1 MKMVKNNE
9 AITVLKVAG
18 TTNPSS
24 LAGALVKGINNNET
38 CELLT
43 IGAGPCNQ
51 AMKAVAIAN
60 RLLGSSGVSLS
71 VKPCFFTLD
80 LSNEKQEGKEG
91 KSEVTAL
98 KFKVIVE
105 N

>member
-1 MKMVKNNE
+1 MTKKNE
-9 AITVLKVAG
+9 TPLEVLKVAG
-18 TTNPSS
+18 STNPSS
-24 LAGALVKGINNNET
+24 LAGAIVKIISKNAD
-38 CELLT
+38 CELIT

-80 LSNEKQEGKEG
+80 LSQEKVEGKEG

-98 KFKVIVE
+98 KFKVEVE
-105 N
+105 K

>member
-1 MKMVKNNE
+1 MTKVNKPE
-9 AITVLKVAG
+9 EEILKVAG
-18 TTNPSS
+18 STNPSS
-24 LAGALVKGINNNET
+24 LAGAIVKIVQKNNDCSLVA
-38 CELLT
+38 

-60 RLLGSSGVSLS
+60 RLLGSSGISLS

-80 LSNEKQEGKEG
+80 LSQEKQEGKEG

-98 KFKVIVE
+98 KFKVEVE
-105 N
+105 K

>member
-1 MKMVKNNE
+1 MTKRIE
-9 AITVLKVAG
+9 AEEEILKVAG
-18 TTNPSS
+18 STNPSS
-24 LAGALVKGINNNET
+24 LAGAIVKIIQKNND
-38 CELLT
+38 CSLIS

-60 RLLGSSGVSLS
+60 RLLGSSGTSLS

-91 KSEVTAL
+91 KPEVTAL
-98 KFKVIVE
+98 RFKVLVDK
-105 N
+105 

>member
-1 MKMVKNNE
+1 MANKTIEV
-9 AITVLKVAG
+9 TTLKVAG
-18 TTNPSS
+18 STNPSS
-24 LAGALVKGINNNET
+24 LAGAIVKGINNNEV
-38 CELLT
+38 CELVT

-60 RLLGSSGVSLS
+60 RLLGSSGISLS

-98 KFKVIVE
+98 KFKVEVSS
-105 N
+105 

>member
-1 MKMVKNNE
+1 MAKKVE
-9 AITVLKVAG
+9 ELEVLKVAG
-18 TTNPSS
+18 STNPSS
-24 LAGALVKGINNNET
+24 LAGAIVKIVNKNAN
-38 CELLT
+38 CELIT

-60 RLLGSSGVSLS
+60 RLLGSSGMALS

-80 LSNEKQEGKEG
+80 LSQEKQEGKDP
-91 KSEVTAL
+91 KAEVTAL

-105 N
+105 K

>member
-1 MKMVKNNE
+1 MAKKVE
-9 AITVLKVAG
+9 EITSLKVAG
-18 TTNPSS
+18 ITNPSS
-24 LAGALVKGINNNET
+24 LAGALVKGINNNEN
-38 CELLT
+38 CELIT

-60 RLLGSSGVSLS
+60 RLLGSSGMSLS

-80 LSNEKQEGKEG
+80 LSQEKQDGKEG

-98 KFKVIVE
+98 KFKIIVE
-105 N
+105 R

>member
-1 MKMVKNNE
+1 MAKKNE
-9 AITVLKVAG
+9 ELEVLKVAG
-18 TTNPSS
+18 STNPSS
-24 LAGALVKGINNNET
+24 LAGAIVKIINKNAD
-38 CELLT
+38 CELIT

-80 LSNEKQEGKEG
+80 LSQEKQEGKEG

-98 KFKVIVE
+98 KFKVEVE
-105 N
+105 K